1 MLIAI
6 ALVVGAVGLF
16 LVIGGGGKKKQGEP
30 DPQPLDN
37 QPTRPVKPAN
47 STPQRP
53 PAPRIDNAKKK
64 EGDAL
69 IEKMRPLY
77 EEAEAL
83 YNEAREIKQQD
94 RKEYQRL
101 LNEANDQLSE
111 IRDLWNQ
118 IEEMMPENTEWGA
131 DEVAD
136 YYYGRAYSKIGKVD
150 ELMMAVKKQLT
161 AN

>member
-6 ALVVGAVGLF
+6 VLVVGAVGLF
-16 LVIGGGGKKKQGEP
+16 LAIGGGGNKKP
-30 DPQPLDN
+30 DEPQPKPVNN
-37 QPTRPVKPAN
+37 QPVKPVKPV
-47 STPQRP
+47 STTPQRP

-69 IEKMRPLY
+69 IAQMSPLY
-77 EEAEAL
+77 DEAEAL
-83 YNEAREIKQQD
+83 YNEAREVKKTD

-101 LNEANDQLSE
+101 LSEANDQLSE
-111 IRDLWNQ
+111 VRDLWNQ

-150 ELMMAVKKQLT
+150 ELMMAVKKQMT